1 MEVEVSVSRV
11 GDLTKGSPDQKFQA
25 AKPRYVNYDGLRGL
39 AALAVML
46 FHCSER
52 MGLGQAVPNG
62 YLAVDFFFALSG
74 FVIAEAYIDRLKGG
88 MSVFRFMLLRFVRI
102 YPVYIIGLL
111 GGCIFFVGAAS
122 FHIQGIGFADVGLA
136 FLFGITFLPIS
147 VELGLFPPIL
157 PLDGPAWSLS
167 FELLVNFVFAL
178 IVMHLNRRCLSALIV
193 ISGLFLIAAANYWGQ
208 LHLGWTTSNLAG
220 ALPRVFFSFFLGI
233 ALYKL
238 RPQTRFN
245 NVMAVIPAVMLLAI
259 FFLGTPS
266 AHFDLA
272 ATMIVFPLVIY
283 LGAWFEPLGRLASIY
298 NVLGEISFP
307 AYVLHMPISLFA
319 KQIFVRLHLHG
330 NILLIAWGVTLI
342 GIAVISWV
350 VARYYDRPVRAY
362 LNKQL
367 KKS

>member
-136 FLFGITFLPIS
+136 FLFGITFLPIP

-167 FELLVNFVFAL
+167 FVV
-178 IVMHLNRRCLSALIV
+178 
-193 ISGLFLIAAANYWGQ
+193 GQ
-208 LHLGWTTSNLAG
+208 L
-220 ALPRVFFSFFLGI
+220 
-233 ALYKL
+233 
-238 RPQTRFN
+238 RFC
-245 NVMAVIPAVMLLAI
+245 A
-259 FFLGTPS
+259 
-266 AHFDLA
+266 
-272 ATMIVFPLVIY
+272 
-283 LGAWFEPLGRLASIY
+283 
-298 NVLGEISFP
+298 
-307 AYVLHMPISLFA
+307 
-319 KQIFVRLHLHG
+319 
-330 NILLIAWGVTLI
+330 
-342 GIAVISWV
+342 
-350 VARYYDRPVRAY
+350 DRNAP
-362 LNKQL
+362 
-367 KKS
+367 